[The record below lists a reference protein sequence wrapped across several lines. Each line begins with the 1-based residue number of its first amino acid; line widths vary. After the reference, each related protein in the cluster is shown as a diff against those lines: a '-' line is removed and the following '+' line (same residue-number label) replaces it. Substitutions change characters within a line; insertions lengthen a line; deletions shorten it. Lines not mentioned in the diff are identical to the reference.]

1 MALFACGTNSPNK
14 DISMS
19 PAAQNYYPRE
29 SYDTACGERSPER
42 LLKGGEGVIFIFF
55 GCVDEGVHF
64 ARLRLA
70 LDHHEHG
77 RSALSPPADLDG

>member
-55 GCVDEGVHF
+55 GCVDESMHF
-64 ARLRLA
+64 ARLD
-70 LDHHEHG
+70 LDHHELG
-77 RSALSPPADLDG
+77 RSALFPPADLNG